1 MSEEF
6 DDDSNAF
13 DNGDEIAPAT
23 MRGRDWPCLRQ
34 FGVFFE
40 NRVGQLHELLRNLE
54 QNDLRIVGI
63 SVADSI
69 DFAVTR
75 LIVDQYERAVE
86 IIAQTPFKTF
96 ETDIIGVELPDVD
109 QPFQQICTAL
119 LQGEVNIQYAYPL
132 LYNKGGRKAIAVQV
146 DDIDQGLR
154 ILQDRDF
161 TLLTEADLE
170 SDNEFF

>member
-1 MSEEF
+1 MSKEF
-6 DDDSNAF
+6 DDDSGAF
-13 DNGDEIAPAT
+13 DDGEEIAPIT

-40 NRVGQLHELLRNLE
+40 NRVGQLHELLRKLE

-86 IIAQTPFKTF
+86 IIAQTSFKTF
-96 ETDIIGVELPDVD
+96 ETDIIGVELPEDD
-109 QPFQQICTAL
+109 QPFLQICTAL

-132 LYNKGGRKAIAVQV
+132 LYNRGGRKAIAVQV
-146 DDIDQGLR
+146 DDLDQGLQ
-154 ILQDRDF
+154 ILKERDF
-161 TLLTEADLE
+161 TLLTEGDLE
-170 SDNEFF
+170 SDGEFF

>member
-1 MSEEF
+1 MNEDFSDESNNF
-6 DDDSNAF
+6 DD
-13 DNGDEIAPAT
+13 GEEIAPTT

-40 NRVGQLHELLRNLE
+40 NRVGQLHELLRKLE

-69 DFAVTR
+69 DYAVTR

-86 IIAQTPFKTF
+86 IMEQTPFKVF

-109 QPFQQICTAL
+109 QPFLQICTSL

-132 LYNKGGRKAIAVQV
+132 LYNKGGRKAIAVYV

-154 ILQDRDF
+154 ILRDRDF
-161 TLLTEADLE
+161 TLLTESDLE
-170 SDNEFF
+170 HDGEFF

>member
-1 MSEEF
+1 MSKDFGEDAGNF
-6 DDDSNAF
+6 DD
-13 DNGDEIAPAT
+13 GDEIVPAT

-40 NRVGQLHELLRNLE
+40 NRVGQLHELLRKLE
-54 QNDLRIVGI
+54 SNDLRIVGI
-63 SVADSI
+63 SVSDSI

-86 IIAQTPFKTF
+86 IISQTPFKTF
-96 ETDIIGVELPDVD
+96 ESDIIGVELPDVD
-109 QPFQQICTAL
+109 QPFLQICTAL

-132 LYNKGGRKAIAVQV
+132 LYNKGGRKAIAVFV
-146 DDIDQGLR
+146 DDIDQGIR
-154 ILQDRDF
+154 VLQDRDF

-170 SDNEFF
+170 TDGEFF